1 MKFTLIRRRKSVS
14 LKNNLE
20 FITWMRKNDSQLWE
34 TNQLFMDGYAY
45 RKLTFENISIDYQ
58 NEDEFI
64 KSMEKNN
71 LLKITSKSKSF
82 WNLFKKH
89 AAT

>member
-34 TNQLFMDGYAY
+34 TNQLFMEGYAY

-89 AAT
+89 PAT